1 MNSFA
6 LITAIALAADFS
18 LAAASIARARIMKAM
33 RKSLTA
39 LAAFA
44 IATSFIASS
53 FAGEF
58 TVHQGKRYRATLSL
72 SSVERLVDRA
82 EIPRARLHS
91 RARFGLGRDA
101 QGGRRVGGQGHER
114 QHAPADRGG
123 CGVVRA
129 NPVFSVPVAPL
140 RLGIRPGAAAEE
152 GRDADGAACEP
163 AAGGGGASDGGP
175 ADDGR
180 ARRRGPADGDS
191 SPRRGPAGD
200 RNGGRGAGRGGSDRA
215 GIGRARNDGRG
226 DQ

>member
-72 SSVERLVDRA
+72 SSVERLVDNASIAQKFRA
-82 EIPRARLHS
+82 LGFTAVRVSGSGATRKVEGVWAGKDMSANMPRQIVAV
-91 RARFGLGRDA
+91 AGL
-101 QGGRRVGGQGHER
+101 
-114 QHAPADRGG
+114 
-123 CGVVRA
+123 
-129 NPVFSVPVAPL
+129 
-140 RLGIRPGAAAEE
+140 
-152 GRDADGAACEP
+152 
-163 AAGGGGASDGGP
+163 
-175 ADDGR
+175 
-180 ARRRGPADGDS
+180 
-191 SPRRGPAGD
+191 
-200 RNGGRGAGRGGSDRA
+200 
-215 GIGRARNDGRG
+215 
-226 DQ
+226 

>member
-44 IATSFIASS
+44 IATSFIAST

-101 QGGRRVGGQGHER
+101 QGGRRVARQGHEH
-114 QHAPADRGG
+114 QHAPPDRGCRRIVG
-123 CGVVRA
+123 ACGQR
-129 NPVFSVPVAPL
+129 L
-140 RLGIRPGAAAEE
+140 R
-152 GRDADGAACEP
+152 C
-163 AAGGGGASDGGP
+163 AGFG
-175 ADDGR
+175 
-180 ARRRGPADGDS
+180 
-191 SPRRGPAGD
+191 
-200 RNGGRGAGRGGSDRA
+200 
-215 GIGRARNDGRG
+215 
-226 DQ
+226 